1 MCTVL
6 HGAESIACIFTEC
19 EVVMRWPVSA
29 PDAYEHIVF
38 AVNRLWARSSHVSE
52 AVGRA
57 HPQPHGH
64 SLHSR
69 SAYAHTCNCYF
80 VNHTSTYIHSC
91 TPVRLNACSIAKHLA
106 PRIQRSL
113 ENALR
118 IEPFIVQGLFPARDA
133 PQLLQLPHLREDL
146 FSHLSVDRV
155 LFTTLLLPRKPYEP
169 SPRLEMI
176 FYIIL
181 KLLLCENTNKRI
193 NCSFQAM

>member
-1 MCTVL
+1 MCTVFVL
-6 HGAESIACIFTEC
+6 HGLLTLLHALL
-19 EVVMRWPVSA
+19 PSA
-29 PDAYEHIVF
+29 KFWWVYLSPDAYEHIVF

-52 AVGRA
+52 AIGRA

-80 VNHTSTYIHSC
+80 VNHISTSIHSC
-91 TPVRLNACSIAKHLA
+91 TSVRSNACSIAKHLA

-155 LFTTLLLPRKPYEP
+155 LFTRLFACTVLLPRKPYEP
-169 SPRLEMI
+169 
-176 FYIIL
+176 F
-181 KLLLCENTNKRI
+181 
-193 NCSFQAM
+193 SFRKDFISF